1 MAAESRNSR
10 LNRKER
16 GGISHNA
23 EKVQTARGGD
33 AVEQMESCLQA
44 RAALRGRLRAY
55 QAALTR
61 AEEAQERQR
70 LRGKIGVCRAALRD
84 VQVQLDHLDPP
95 AQRRARRERRRQLDV
110 GAIAFDF
117 FERCGTR
124 WSDLEGRT
132 WQQVQEEGGAPAQPL
147 EQWLA
152 EGAGQLT
159 ARQREYLDAYY
170 NRGQSLALI
179 ARERGVGTSSVSQ
192 VIRNGLERL
201 RDWVDSRRLVQSCR
215 STAGFDWARYLSQV
229 PALTHRQRQL
239 ALLVLSG
246 RPRSQRE
253 LADKLELRQATVC
266 RTLQTAGRTLRRLQ
280 AGGGPA
286 VSRPVIRDWA
296 GADKLTLALETG
308 MPLSF
313 YYRYCFR
320 GQEIRGMSRYLYE
333 IARRR
338 DAGAGPGQVARELGL
353 KKKTAASAF
362 GKLRRLGL
370 ETGGACWPESDR
382 LGQQLDAQTYVRLQR
397 MVTARAGT

>member
-1 MAAESRNSR
+1 M
-10 LNRKER
+10 
-16 GGISHNA
+16 
-23 EKVQTARGGD
+23 QTARGGD

-61 AEEAQERQR
+61 AEEVQERQR

-95 AQRRARRERRRQLDV
+95 AQRQARRERRRQLDV

-170 NRGQSLALI
+170 NQGQSLALI

>member
-1 MAAESRNSR
+1 M
-10 LNRKER
+10 
-16 GGISHNA
+16 
-23 EKVQTARGGD
+23 
-33 AVEQMESCLQA
+33 EQMESCLQA

-192 VIRNGLERL
+192 VIRNGLARL

-266 RTLQTAGRTLRRLQ
+266 RTLQTAGRILRRLQ

>member
-16 GGISHNA
+16 GGTSHNA

-147 EQWLA
+147 EQWLE

-215 STAGFDWARYLSQV
+215 SPAGFDWARYLSQV